1 MLIEIKELKSGEHIA
16 YLKDDIGNNLI
27 AEISNTLSEIIE
39 AAKKAMDIGKTKYT
53 AGSGTLDLKK
63 AICLKIKRENK
74 IDISPSNILVSN
86 GEKQS
91 LSLACQALFQLGEQV
106 LIF

>member
-39 AAKKAMDIGKTKYT
+39 AAKKIKEKYC
-53 AGSGTLDLKK
+53 KK
-63 AICLKIKRENK
+63 EKLNIIIKV
-74 IDISPSNILVSN
+74 D
-86 GEKQS
+86 
-91 LSLACQALFQLGEQV
+91 
-106 LIF
+106 